1 MEAERPLPNAMTR
14 NAQCGVHFAH
24 WTVPFHRFHVC
35 TTQSHRCG
43 AESSAPSDMILK
55 NHIIYIFIKIVYISL
70 WYRFC
75 SGDEYYVDVHHVT
88 DVKQHG
94 QEVLGY
100 VQYAFSG

>member
-1 MEAERPLPNAMTR
+1 MKAERPHPNVMTR
-14 NAQCGVHFAH
+14 NAQCGVHFAR
-24 WTVPFHRFHVC
+24 WTVPFHGSHVC
-35 TTQSHRCG
+35 ATQSHKCG

-55 NHIIYIFIKIVYISL
+55 NHIMYIFIKIVYISL

-75 SGDEYYVDVHHVT
+75 SLDEYSVDAHHVT